1 MSRVSLTMNRPSPE
15 DPPLAALRDEI
26 DRIDDTIHDLLMR
39 RMTLADRI
47 SAAKRAAGAVG
58 ALLRPARE
66 ATILRRLMERHEG
79 PIPFPVI
86 VRIWSEIM
94 SATLFVE
101 GRAAV
106 SVFTVEQPSE
116 EMRFADL
123 ARANF
128 GAETPLHSARTESGV
143 LRSVR
148 DGKASVGVLPVPADA
163 MSGGVGVSA
172 EPWWLTLAVSD
183 DERPM
188 IVSRLPWLAGNRNR
202 GGETS
207 ALVVAMTRPAPSGDD
222 VSFLA
227 VESSDT
233 ISRDRIRTAL
243 VVLGIEVAGS
253 VVWHGDDGAQARWQ
267 LIEVDGFVA
276 EDDARLQRFAEQLGG
291 NVGRIA
297 VLGSYPRPPVRG
309 NAR

>member
-1 MSRVSLTMNRPSPE
+1 
-15 DPPLAALRDEI
+15 
-26 DRIDDTIHDLLMR
+26 
-39 RMTLADRI
+39 
-47 SAAKRAAGAVG
+47 
-58 ALLRPARE
+58 
-66 ATILRRLMERHEG
+66 
-79 PIPFPVI
+79 
-86 VRIWSEIM
+86 
-94 SATLFVE
+94 
-101 GRAAV
+101 
-106 SVFTVEQPSE
+106 
-116 EMRFADL
+116 MRFADL
-123 ARANF
+123 ARVNF

-243 VVLGIEVAGS
+243 VRVGHRG
-253 VVWHGDDGAQARWQ
+253 R
-267 LIEVDGFVA
+267 
-276 EDDARLQRFAEQLGG
+276 RLGG
-291 NVGRIA
+291 VARRRRRAGPLATHRGRWLRRRGRCAAATLRRAAGRGVVGRIA
-297 VLGSYPRPPVRG
+297 VLGSYPRPPARG
-309 NAR
+309 DAR